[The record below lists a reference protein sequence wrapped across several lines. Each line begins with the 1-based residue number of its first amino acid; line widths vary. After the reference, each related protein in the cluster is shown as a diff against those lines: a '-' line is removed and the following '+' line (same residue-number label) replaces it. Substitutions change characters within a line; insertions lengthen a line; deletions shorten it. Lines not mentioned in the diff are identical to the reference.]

1 MSLMGSSGYCRNRV
15 RGQRDTA
22 GSTRSNGRGR
32 TRHDRFSALALIAV
46 LLLAACGGSAKKAA
60 APPRAAEPEI
70 DFTVIDSP
78 SLQFLPRHEEARGW
92 SLEEDPLVVPGD
104 RLNTYLG
111 ADGQHF
117 TRYEVVDVTTG
128 KYVGIGNQGFAT
140 VEIFRFPD
148 FVKAFGAYSMRK
160 EAARR
165 FLPIENEAYVS
176 KYAVHLWR
184 GPFYVRVTG
193 GAVNAFESLTGLASF
208 VAERMPP
215 APSKP
220 AVFNFFPTDVRVPN
234 SERYSADT
242 GFGQN
247 MLGNSFQAKFNM
259 LGDVHEGLIIPA
271 ANRAAATRILEAYK
285 NLYVRNGKLLDPI
298 PNLGEDNFTAEDRYL
313 GRAVCFRIDRFVVA
327 FNGFKERQRLVDLAV
342 ATDAR
347 MLGSIRKQLVAAD
360 KRAEEKTSPTPPTD
374 DNRPPWARGQQ

>member
-1 MSLMGSSGYCRNRV
+1 M
-15 RGQRDTA
+15 
-22 GSTRSNGRGR
+22 
-32 TRHDRFSALALIAV
+32 
-46 LLLAACGGSAKKAA
+46 
-60 APPRAAEPEI
+60 
-70 DFTVIDSP
+70 IDSP
-78 SLQFLPRHEEARGW
+78 SLQFLPRAQEAQGW
-92 SLEEDPLVVPGD
+92 RLEEDPMVIPGD
-104 RLNTYLG
+104 SLGTYLG

-117 TRYEVVDVTTG
+117 VRYEVIDVTAG
-128 KYVGIGNQGFAT
+128 KYIAQDGRGFAT

-176 KYAVHLWR
+176 KFAVHLWR

-193 GAVNAFESLTGLASF
+193 GAQNAFQALTTLASF

-220 AVFNFFPTDVRVPN
+220 AVFNFFPTDIRIPN
-234 SERYSADT
+234 SERYSADQ
-242 GFGQN
+242 GFGQGI
-247 MLGNSFQAKFNM
+247 LGNSFQAKFNIA
-259 LGDVHEGLIIPA
+259 GDVQEGLIIPS
-271 ANRAAATRILEAYK
+271 ANRAAATKILDAYK

-313 GRAVCFRIDRFVVA
+313 GRAVAFRIDRFVIA
-327 FNGFKERQRLVDLAV
+327 FNGYKDRQKLVDLAV

-360 KRAEEKTSPTPPTD
+360 KAKEEAGQPPRENPND
-374 DNRPPWARGQQ
+374 RRPPWQRGQ

>member
-1 MSLMGSSGYCRNRV
+1 M
-15 RGQRDTA
+15 
-22 GSTRSNGRGR
+22 
-32 TRHDRFSALALIAV
+32 
-46 LLLAACGGSAKKAA
+46 
-60 APPRAAEPEI
+60 
-70 DFTVIDSP
+70 
-78 SLQFLPRHEEARGW
+78 
-92 SLEEDPLVVPGD
+92 
-104 RLNTYLG
+104 
-111 ADGQHF
+111 
-117 TRYEVVDVTTG
+117 
-128 KYVGIGNQGFAT
+128 
-140 VEIFRFPD
+140 EIFRFPD

-160 EAARR
+160 DAARA

-176 KYAVHLWR
+176 KFAVHLWR

-193 GAVNAFESLTGLASF
+193 GAANAFQALTALATF

-242 GFGQN
+242 GFGQAI
-247 MLGNSFQAKFNM
+247 LGNSFQAKFNM
-259 LGDVHEGLIIPA
+259 NGEIHDGLIIPS
-271 ANRAAATRILEAYK
+271 ANRAAATRILDAYK

-313 GRAVCFRIDRFVVA
+313 GRAVAFRIDRFVIA
-327 FNGFKERQRLVDLAV
+327 FNGYKERQRLVELAV

-360 KRAEEKTSPTPPTD
+360 KKAEQGNAPPPKND
-374 DNRPPWARGQQ
+374 KRPPWERGTPQQ